1 MDHLTS
7 GNALAVAKEYNELCG
22 CSVRG
27 TYASSDADKAFLISN
42 VDVVFCTAKAGIEV
56 LNASVLA
63 HARELKVAGDVNA
76 VLPLGIE
83 GVKLKDFGAPL
94 VHATASQGAV
104 DIGAL
109 AVGDIKY
116 KLQQALL
123 RTMLESEQPVYLDF
137 RDAFQR
143 ARDLV

>member
-1 MDHLTS
+1 M
-7 GNALAVAKEYNELCG
+7 
-22 CSVRG
+22 R
-27 TYASSDADKAFLISN
+27 
-42 VDVVFCTAKAGIEV
+42 
-56 LNASVLA
+56 
-63 HARELKVAGDVNA
+63 R
-76 VLPLGIE
+76 VLPE
-83 GVKLKDFGAPL
+83 AFDPSPRPTVAETPL

-104 DIGAL
+104 NIGAL

-123 RTMLESEQPVYLDF
+123 RAMLESEQPVYLDF